1 MNVDAELA
9 DYKAAG
15 ALSEEIPYWGW
26 LEDGRTCLTRAGE
39 LLSLARLSPAVLDG
53 RSPEQMDEVLNRWQR
68 MLSGAD
74 SRTRIYFYLFRR
86 PCQFEAG
93 ELGEQASVAAL
104 SQRKRRAFLGSRVEN
119 DPVLRCLDP

>member
-39 LLSLARLSPAVLDG
+39 LVSVARLSPAVLDG
-53 RSPEQMDEVLNRWQR
+53 AIPRTDGRGAESLAADAFRGRYPDPHLLLSVSP
-68 MLSGAD
+68 
-74 SRTRIYFYLFRR
+74 
-86 PCQFEAG
+86 
-93 ELGEQASVAAL
+93 AL
-104 SQRKRRAFLGSRVEN
+104 PIRGRRAGRASHRGGALPEETAGFLGQPREN